1 MSFVLGFLGFEVFR
15 VSRLFFFFE
24 PAHLSRNSPI
34 FFLSL
39 FSFFPLFSFLFL
51 ANNLSSQPVGGGLAS
66 ISGLLN
72 IVSRPSG
79 GIFSDLLS
87 SRFGHRSRIS
97 WLFATAFGGG
107 VFMLVFGLVPS
118 LPAAIVLMIFYSF
131 LYEQACGAT
140 YSLVPFVSNR
150 SPGLV
155 SGFVSAG
162 GTAGAAIWNGQI
174 FRSQTQKDYRNMGII
189 MMVVSMLCFFV
200 EWPAWGG
207 MVRGPRPGA
216 TEQDYYRSEYTAEEQ
231 AQGLHTRAMNF
242 AHEASVHGGSQ
253 HGGSAFGSRKGSRA
267 NLSRAAS
274 KGDLAGSVPKSADD
288 SARGGDPARI

>member
-1 MSFVLGFLGFEVFR
+1 MSR
-15 VSRLFFFFE
+15 S
-24 PAHLSRNSPI
+24 S
-34 FFLSL
+34 
-39 FSFFPLFSFLFL
+39 FSTPPPLK
-51 ANNLSSQPVGGGLAS
+51 NSSQPVGGGIAS
-66 ISGLLN
+66 VSGLLN
-72 IVSRPSG
+72 VVSRPSG

-87 SRFGHRSRIS
+87 ARFGHRSRIT
-97 WLFATAFGGG
+97 WLLVAAFGGG
-107 VFMLVFGLVPS
+107 LSMLIFGLVPS
-118 LPAAIVLMIFYSF
+118 LPAAIVLMVLFST

-155 SGFVSAG
+155 SGFVAAG
-162 GTAGAAIWNGQI
+162 GTAGAAIWNGQV
-174 FRSQTQKDYRNMGII
+174 FRSQTQQDYRNMGII
-189 MMVVSMLCFFV
+189 MMAVSLLALLL

-207 MVRGPRPGA
+207 IVRGPRAGA

-253 HGGSAFGSRKGSRA
+253 HGGSAFGSRRGSRT

-274 KGDLAGSVPKSADD
+274 KGDLAGAAKAGDD
-288 SARGGDPARI
+288 SARGDTAKI

>member
-1 MSFVLGFLGFEVFR
+1 MISFLVFFLAIAAAATTIGF
-15 VSRLFFFFE
+15 S
-24 PAHLSRNSPI
+24 SNSPVS
-34 FFLSL
+34 FLLFALLFSLSL
-39 FSFFPLFSFLFL
+39 PSHFKT
-51 ANNLSSQPVGGGLAS
+51 NISSQPVGGGIAS
-66 ISGLLN
+66 VSGLLN
-72 IVSRPSG
+72 IVSRPTG
-79 GIFSDLLS
+79 GVLSDLLS
-87 SRFGHRSRIS
+87 SRFGHRSRIT

-107 VFMLVFGLVPS
+107 LFMLIFGLVPS
-118 LPAAIVLMIFYSF
+118 LPAAIVLMIFFSF

-162 GTAGAAIWNGQI
+162 GTAGAAIWNGQV
-174 FRSQTQKDYRNMGII
+174 FRSQTQRDYRNMGFI
-189 MMVVSMLCFFV
+189 MMAVSLLCFLL

-207 MVRGPRPGA
+207 IVRGPKAGA
-216 TEQDYYRSEYTAEEQ
+216 TEQDYYRSEYTTEEQ

-253 HGGSAFGSRKGSRA
+253 HGGSAFGSRRGSRT

-274 KGDLAGSVPKSADD
+274 KGDLAGDTAVKPGDD
-288 SARGGDPARI
+288 SARGDIAKI

>member
-1 MSFVLGFLGFEVFR
+1 MFPLPAFLK
-15 VSRLFFFFE
+15 S
-24 PAHLSRNSPI
+24 HLSLSP
-34 FFLSL
+34 SL
-39 FSFFPLFSFLFL
+39 PTTKK
-51 ANNLSSQPVGGGLAS
+51 NNSSQPVGGGIAS

-72 IVSRPSG
+72 VVSRPSG

-87 SRFGHRSRIS
+87 ARFGHRSRIM
-97 WLFATAFGGG
+97 WLLAVAFGGG
-107 VFMLVFGLVPS
+107 LCMLVFGLVPS
-118 LPAAIVLMIFYSF
+118 LPAAIVLMVAFST

-162 GTAGAAIWNGQI
+162 GTAGAAIWNGQV
-174 FRSQTQKDYRNMGII
+174 FRSQTQKDYRNMGIV
-189 MMVVSMLCFFV
+189 MMVVSLLAFLL

-207 MVRGPRPGA
+207 IVRGPRPGA
-216 TEQDYYRSEYTAEEQ
+216 TEQDYYRSEYTPEEQ

-253 HGGSAFGSRKGSRA
+253 HGGSAFGSRRGSRT

-274 KGDLAGSVPKSADD
+274 KGDLQQAGSAKAGDD
-288 SARGGDPARI
+288 SARGDTAKI